1 MLLPK
6 PMRFPKPWTKK
17 RGKRLLGGALSGV
30 VGETVF
36 YATLFLLGVFG
47 VALMLFQRL
56 SDASDL
62 VKAAI
67 PEAVPDAFPG
77 AVTATGEAS
86 SSSLGFW
93 IVIVLSFAMIA
104 VGGGALIFRLLGV
117 GASDERRSVL
127 ASKATAIASGGQ
139 AAAVLSPLENSRA
152 ASPGASPITARP
164 GGAERREHE
173 GDVDGEFEKPRDF
186 RTTSIFESSVLP
198 GVPQGRGVTDS
209 PGMKLAYRLAS
220 EGSMARRAMATAA
233 LALLWNA
240 AWFVLLAVVVSGFLS
255 GNPRWVLAF
264 LLLPFSGIGIW
275 AFRYFLEALRQT
287 VGVGATIVEISDH
300 PLRPGASYEVFIAQ
314 LGRLSLRR
322 LRVELICEEETMFRQ
337 GTDVRIDRHVV
348 FTKILCT
355 ERDLSID
362 PHRPWEQELQLDLPA
377 DAMHSF
383 RSAHN
388 AVCWRITVSGD
399 ARPWPS
405 FCLNFPVF
413 VHPSVQALTRRPR

>member
-36 YATLFLLGVFG
+36 FATLFLLGVFG
-47 VALMLFQRL
+47 LALMLFQL
-56 SDASDL
+56 WGDASDL
-62 VKAAI
+62 VKAAL

-77 AVTATGEAS
+77 AVAATGEAS

-93 IVIVLSFAMIA
+93 IVIVLSLAMIA

-127 ASKATAIASGGQ
+127 ASKATAIATGGQ
-139 AAAVLSPLENSRA
+139 TSSSLSPQEGNRS
-152 ASPGASPITARP
+152 ASLGTAP
-164 GGAERREHE
+164 LTPSFGDDE
-173 GDVDGEFEKPRDF
+173 GEEDKPRDF
-186 RTTSIFESSVLP
+186 RTASIFESSVLP
-198 GVPQGRGVTDS
+198 GVPQGRSVTES

-220 EGSMARRAMATAA
+220 EGSMARRALATAA

-240 AWFVLLAVVVSGFLS
+240 AWFVLLAIVVSGFLS
-255 GNPRWVLAF
+255 GHPRWVLAF
-264 LLLPFSGIGIW
+264 LLLPFGGIGIW
-275 AFRYFLEALRQT
+275 AFRYFLDALRQT
-287 VGVGATIVEISDH
+287 AGVGATIVEISDH
-300 PLRPGASYEVFIAQ
+300 PLRPGMNYELFITQ

-362 PHRPWEQELQLDLPA
+362 PHRPWEQELRLDLPA

-413 VHPSVQALTRRPR
+413 VHPSVQAVTRRPR

>member
-1 MLLPK
+1 MQLPK
-6 PMRFPKPWTKK
+6 PIRFPKPWTKK
-17 RGKRLLGGALSGV
+17 RGKRLLGGSLSGA
-30 VGETVF
+30 VGESVF
-36 YATLFLLGVFG
+36 FASLFLLGIFG
-47 VALMLFQRL
+47 LALMLVQRL
-56 SDASDL
+56 SEASQL
-62 VKAAI
+62 VKAAL

-77 AVTATGEAS
+77 AVAAASEAS
-86 SSSLGFW
+86 ASQLGFW
-93 IVIVLSFAMIA
+93 IVIVLSFSMIA
-104 VGGGALIFRLLGV
+104 VGGGALLFRLLGV

-127 ASKATAIASGGQ
+127 ASRATAIATGGQ
-139 AAAVLSPLENSRA
+139 TSPTLQAQNANNSGSVSAESAANE
-152 ASPGASPITARP
+152 T
-164 GGAERREHE
+164 
-173 GDVDGEFEKPRDF
+173 GEADDDNHATQGRDF

-209 PGMKLAYRLAS
+209 PGVKLAYRLLS
-220 EGSMARRAMATAA
+220 EGSMARRAIATAA

-264 LLLPFSGIGIW
+264 LLLPFGGIGIW
-275 AFRYFLEALRQT
+275 AFRYFLDALRQT
-287 VGVGATIVEISDH
+287 AGVGATIVEISDH
-300 PLRPGASYEVFIAQ
+300 PLRPGANYELFVAQ

-413 VHPSVQALTRRPR
+413 VHPSVQTPMRRPR